1 MENESVKKVKKV
13 AEKYLDY
20 KTIAFDADFNQI
32 FIVNNKGQRYPL
44 AYVDSR
50 RVIMVLNEGE
60 ITNEEA
66 SAVKKEVAEYI
77 IEAIKE
83 KKSREQK
90 KKNAKHK
97 DEKTGE

>member
-44 AYVDSR
+44 AYVDLR
-50 RVIMVLNEGE
+50 RVIMVLNGE
-60 ITNEEA
+60 VTNEEA